1 MDWQADPGCRIAV
14 PSAAMRSSP
23 GFTLLELLATVA
35 VAAIVLASGVPFV
48 RSLVLDARRTSAVNG
63 LVHGIHLART
73 EAHRDLRDVVVCR
86 SATGSTC
93 AAAGNWASGWIVFV
107 NEDRDDPPQIDGG
120 ERVLHVIQRQSVGS
134 ITSNRRAYVLRP
146 YALRATNGTVV
157 FCDERGRPAARAV
170 IVSYTGR
177 PRVSTRNASGQPL
190 TCTA

>member
-1 MDWQADPGCRIAV
+1 MCR
-14 PSAAMRSSP
+14 SR
-23 GFTLLELLATVA
+23 GFTLLELLATIA
-35 VAAIVLASGVPFV
+35 VAATLLATGIPFL
-48 RSLVLDARRTSAVNG
+48 RDLVLDARMTGAVNG

-73 EAHRDLRDVVVCR
+73 EAQRDLRDVVVCR
-86 SATGSTC
+86 SATGATC

-107 NEDRDDPPQIDGG
+107 NEDRDDPPQVDGG
-120 ERVLHVIQRQSVGS
+120 ERVLHVIQHQPLGS

-157 FCDERGRPAARAV
+157 FCDARGRPAARAV

-177 PRVSTRNASGQPL
+177 PRVSNRNASGQLL